1 MANDTIDRLPDPASD
16 RHAQRAAA
24 ASVRSPAILRV
35 LRHMHEHLMEPLS
48 VDQLAQIAGLGVM
61 PFSTLFRR
69 EVGMPPYRY
78 LSHLRITR
86 AMELLREGMPLAMVA
101 AETGFFDQPH
111 MYRHF
116 RRVCGVTPGQY
127 LADARRAVAAAS
139 APVGFASQVA
149 LGGLPS

>member
-1 MANDTIDRLPDPASD
+1 MANDTIERWADERRSDGPAP
-16 RHAQRAAA
+16 RGAA
-24 ASVRSPAILRV
+24 ASVRSPAIQRV
-35 LRHMHEHLMEPLS
+35 LRHMDAHLMEPLS
-48 VDQLAQIAGLGVM
+48 VEQLAQIAGLGEM
-61 PFSTLFRR
+61 SFSTLFRR

-86 AMELLREGMPLAMVA
+86 AMALLREGMPLAMVA

-127 LADARRAVAAAS
+127 LADARRAARDGRGLA
-139 APVGFASQVA
+139 QIA
-149 LGGLPS
+149 LAGLPS